1 MALQGSWLG
10 RRATMHGTDA
20 PRGVANPDDI
30 GQCPTCDADMPT
42 ETPDQRRHQTF
53 HGGIHNR
60 QHGFAPSTKAPQEF
74 SAPIAQVT
82 AAPLR
87 ADGQL

>member
-1 MALQGSWLG
+1 
-10 RRATMHGTDA
+10 MHGTDA
-20 PRGVANPDDI
+20 HRGVANPDDI
-30 GQCPTCDADMPT
+30 GQCPSCDADMPT
-42 ETPDQRRHQTF
+42 ETPDLSRGGFTTGNMDAHPARR
-53 HGGIHNR
+53 
-60 QHGFAPSTKAPQEF
+60 PPQEF